1 MLLSKYAVFDNKTQ
15 ELWKGE
21 ASGLVSTLGLKTLLS
36 KIVLLDKILFRR
48 YKMNETVNM
57 FLLAG
62 DAFMPEIHLR

>member
-1 MLLSKYAVFDNKTQ
+1 MQFLIIKTQ

-36 KIVLLDKILFRR
+36 KVVLLDKILFQR
-48 YKMNETVNM
+48 YKINETVNM

-62 DAFMPEIHLR
+62 DTFMPEIHLR